1 MKKAHSV
8 RVQSSTKPSAFPGV
22 RGRLPSALHPVH
34 HHASYRRGRLKDLR
48 VRCMTRKF
56 LFLWIRKTFGRISPT
71 KARCYYEQRVQRKV
85 FEEWKEEWWISH
97 REWKLCVRADCHYR
111 YYLYNLMFQTWQTY
125 VRQQQETR
133 RKYSRA
139 EDHDAKQKIR
149 QAWKSWVI
157 YVVMRRT
164 KLGMQMAASGLRQR
178 STLRVWWS
186 KWRWRLGQV
195 HMDRVLH
202 TTAVKHRALSLQ
214 LQAWSRWH
222 GQYLCAQRDRQKVV
236 SAVKYHQHWQKR
248 SCLRAWLVYVQLRR
262 RKKQRNE
269 MADRFYH
276 ITLLQTR
283 FCDWQWA
290 WQWKESLHA
299 HQALVQ
305 VLARRMALRRAF
317 VHWKHYKLLCAE
329 AAAQHRMAEE
339 HRRRHLL
346 SVCFR
351 ALKDNVARA
360 QLQQIRKNLAH
371 QQRKATLLR
380 GFWDCWQRGLELREE
395 REQLSSMH
403 AARDHYRSTLL
414 LGCIKRWT
422 QHVQRRRH
430 KQLLQAGADGHFQQR
445 ALPAAF
451 QTWRSLCR
459 RHQQERAR
467 NARAARFHR
476 ETLGRQVFAVWQ
488 QKTLQHR
495 ESRLVE
501 RVAILHAERQLLL
514 RAWSTWHQQAAA
526 CHQERQRQ
534 AVACAHHRQWQL
546 QRAFRVWRESAQ
558 GRRTEKLG
566 KARAAEFHAVQ
577 LLRWAWNRWRECL
590 ALLNAERQ
598 KLVQADRH
606 RQCTLLRRVWRGWV
620 TYQDR
625 GRQVLREVAAREGQH
640 NRRLLRGMLQR
651 WHENTVARV
660 DEAQKA
666 RQAHHHY
673 RRIICSKVLAQWR
686 EASAVQIYYRQQ
698 EDWTVQEARRMLD
711 RGCVQIVFRRWQSRS
726 QSVAQQRVQMERAAQ
741 HHRRRLLREA
751 VARWKAYHLG
761 CIRKALLRR
770 QSAQLLVERLSRS
783 CFRQWSR
790 QLVAQREEQQGT
802 AKALWFWSISL
813 QAKAWDAW
821 QRFMLERKRKKARLE
836 RAAQAHQQQLLR
848 EGVTQLLQFAAG
860 QKASRQQWHAQ
871 QQAQVAHGL
880 HRAVRH
886 CAMLW
891 KQKALGPAKY
901 PLTSKPTTPSR
912 RVTFEVPLVSLISA
926 GAGDAALETK
936 RPRAKPEPSL
946 DSLALAAGDSRLLE
960 LSAARPVRRQPR
972 CPDFLLEPEQSRVL
986 GCRPHQGPRPEKV
999 PHPGVSQPAS
1009 TSLPQPSQEE
1019 AWMAPAPCSSLPQPK
1034 TLPRPPGLKE
1044 PPTRMAGPKL
1054 VLLPP
1059 SSFMPRRG
1067 RTAAGVSVQPHSAP
1081 PLAGPPDPQLLL
1093 PGDFT
1098 GPQAWPE
1105 LAPASAG
1112 SAPLQAELAGIR
1124 QQLQHYQSTKQNL
1137 CSCQRQANILRRWLE
1152 LSREEPRPEDQE
1164 AEQQV
1169 QKELEEVEAQIQHL
1183 TATLRAQHQPIGT
1196 CIARVRALR
1205 QALS

>member
-111 YYLYNLMFQTWQTY
+111 CKAKNTPSLEVLGDLCGHAKDQTW
-125 VRQQQETR
+125 
-133 RKYSRA
+133 
-139 EDHDAKQKIR
+139 DAD
-149 QAWKSWVI
+149 
-157 YVVMRRT
+157 
-164 KLGMQMAASGLRQR
+164 G
-178 STLRVWWS
+178 
-186 KWRWRLGQV
+186 
-195 HMDRVLH
+195 
-202 TTAVKHRALSLQ
+202 
-214 LQAWSRWH
+214 
-222 GQYLCAQRDRQKVV
+222 
-236 SAVKYHQHWQKR
+236 
-248 SCLRAWLVYVQLRR
+248 CLRTQAAEYPAGLVEQVEVAPRTGPHGPRPPHHSREAQSP
-262 RKKQRNE
+262 E
-269 MADRFYH
+269 PPVAGV
-276 ITLLQTR
+276 
-283 FCDWQWA
+283 
-290 WQWKESLHA
+290 
-299 HQALVQ
+299 VQ
-305 VLARRMALRRAF
+305 VARTVPVCPEGQAEGGLCSEVPPALAKAELPAGLACVRA
-317 VHWKHYKLLCAE
+317 APQTE
-329 AAAQHRMAEE
+329 EAEE
-339 HRRRHLL
+339 RDGRPILPHH
-346 SVCFR
+346 S
-351 ALKDNVARA
+351 APD
-360 QLQQIRKNLAH
+360 
-371 QQRKATLLR
+371 TLLR
-380 GFWDCWQRGLELREE
+380 LAVGLAVEGELACAPGPRAGAGQEDGAAAGLRSLEALQAAVCRSSRPAQNGRGASPTPPAVCLLQSPQGQRGPGPAPADQEESCPPAAQSHGPHCSSGVSSGGHSTCRGDATSSCCRPGQMGISSREPCPQPS
-395 REQLSSMH
+395 R
-403 AARDHYRSTLL
+403 
-414 LGCIKRWT
+414 LGG
-422 QHVQRRRH
+422 
-430 KQLLQAGADGHFQQR
+430 ASADGTSRKGLGTPGQR
-445 ALPAAF
+445 VFTGTLSA
-451 QTWRSLCR
+451 RSCY
-459 RHQQERAR
+459 
-467 NARAARFHR
+467 FR

-813 QAKAWDAW
+813 QAKVIGVQGLPVGRKAPGGGGWQGSALPSLEAWDAW